1 MEQESGIG
9 SLILWG
15 TVAVF
20 FIFMSGYEF
29 AQFKASGSYSAL
41 LWAAGQMILGI
52 TELIRFKKTKLN

>member
-20 FIFMSGYEF
+20 FIFMSGYYF

-41 LWAAGQMILGI
+41 LLAGGQMIFGI